1 MDVTSCHMV
10 EQWKK
15 IMVHKNARQQSTGSV
30 SSSRNI
36 SEFIYKKKSDK
47 KKTSKNL
54 NWKLNDLILKDN
66 FHSHAPLW
74 FRRLYPVG

>member
-1 MDVTSCHMV
+1 MV

-36 SEFIYKKKSDK
+36 SEFCLYKKKSDK
-47 KKTSKNL
+47 KKDQQKPKMEIKWSNIKRQFPFSCTA
-54 NWKLNDLILKDN
+54 LI
-66 FHSHAPLW
+66 
-74 FRRLYPVG
+74 

>member
-15 IMVHKNARQQSTGSV
+15 IMVHKNARQQSTGSL

-36 SEFIYKKKSDK
+36 PEFWLLKKSE

-54 NWKLNDLILKDN
+54 KWKLNDLIVKDN